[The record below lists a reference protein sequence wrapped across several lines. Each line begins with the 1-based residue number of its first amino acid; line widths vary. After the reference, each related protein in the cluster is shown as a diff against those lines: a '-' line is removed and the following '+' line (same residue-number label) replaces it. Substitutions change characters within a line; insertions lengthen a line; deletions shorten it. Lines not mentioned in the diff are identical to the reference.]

1 MLCFL
6 NAGHVTVGTV
16 TLDRLRAVSL
26 FSVVHRAKRET
37 RWENDWVG
45 FTPGFDRFHVCS
57 YTAINSPRG
66 KKKLEPGIAGKRHCK
81 QRQIVAHE
89 SKVRV

>member
-6 NAGHVTVGTV
+6 NVGHVTVGVV
-16 TLDRLRAVSL
+16 TLDV
-26 FSVVHRAKRET
+26 FSRKASNYKIAR
-37 RWENDWVG
+37 VG
-45 FTPGFDRFHVCS
+45 FTLGFDRFHVCS

-66 KKKLEPGIAGKRHCK
+66 KKKLEPGIAGKRRCK
-81 QRQIVAHE
+81 QRQIVAQQ